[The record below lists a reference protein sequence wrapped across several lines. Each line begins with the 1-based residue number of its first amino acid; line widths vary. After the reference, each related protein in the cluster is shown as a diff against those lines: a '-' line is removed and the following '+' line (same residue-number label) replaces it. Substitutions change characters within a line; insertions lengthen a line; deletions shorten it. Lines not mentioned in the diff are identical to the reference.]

1 MLLKD
6 KVVFLVEDDP
16 VSLAVTRGLLQ
27 KEGAQVPF
35 DPVGVRTIQQ
45 LLEMLTRSNSRVDL
59 VLLDLKLLRGLSGY
73 EVLRA
78 IRGQPSLCQL
88 RVVAFT
94 GADPDEEIP
103 KAQAAGFDG
112 YIAKPIARQ
121 RFIEDLGLILD
132 GEPVW
137 RSTRR

>member
-1 MLLKD
+1 MLLQD

-16 VSLAVTRGLLQ
+16 VNLAVIRTLLQ

-35 DPVGVRTIQQ
+35 DPVGARTIPQ

-59 VLLDLKLLRGLSGY
+59 VLLDLKLLHGISGY
-73 EVLRA
+73 EVLKA
-78 IRGQPSLCQL
+78 IRGQPSLSQL

-94 GADPDEEIP
+94 GADPEEEIP

-112 YIAKPIARQ
+112 YIAKPIARH
-121 RFIEDLGLILD
+121 RFIQDLGLILD

-137 RSTRR
+137 RSTRK